1 MDTDKLKTPLLI
13 LASPRSGSTALGK
26 YFLNYFPTAS
36 YIPEPD
42 WIYHKPTVM
51 KSFLDNIKTNNHNF
65 IVKILFYRLKWFYDE
80 DIKDFLLS
88 SVTSKIRLRRRDVV
102 SQMASLYIAMYR
114 NFTYH
119 YFDKNNLNQHDPIE
133 IKDDQNMDWV
143 IHEILTANK
152 LLDNCDVKFDL
163 ELYYEDLPL
172 LDETGFNKTPLP
184 ENYVDIKE
192 FFTKKLKK
200 I

>member
-13 LASPRSGSTALGK
+13 LAAPRSGSTALGQ
-26 YFLNYFPTAS
+26 YLLNYFPTAS

-42 WIYHKPTVM
+42 WILHKSNVM
-51 KSFLDNIKTNNHNF
+51 KSFIDNIKDHNHNF
-65 IVKILFYRLKWFYDE
+65 IVKILFYRFKWFYDK
-80 DIKDFLLS
+80 DTKDFLLS
-88 SVTSKIRLRRRDVV
+88 STTSKIRLRRRDVV

-114 NFTYH
+114 NWIYH
-119 YFDKNNLNQHDPIE
+119 YLDKNNLNQHDPIE

-143 IHEILTANK
+143 IHEILNANK
-152 LLDNCDVKFDL
+152 LLDNCDIKFDL
-163 ELYYEDLPL
+163 DLYYEDLPS
-172 LDETGFNKTPLP
+172 LDGTGFNKTPLP